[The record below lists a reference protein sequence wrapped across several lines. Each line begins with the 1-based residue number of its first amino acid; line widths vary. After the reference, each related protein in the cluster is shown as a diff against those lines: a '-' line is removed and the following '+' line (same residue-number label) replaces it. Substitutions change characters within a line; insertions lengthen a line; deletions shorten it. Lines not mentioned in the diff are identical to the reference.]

1 MGKETHH
8 TKKCRVL
15 VAGSRPWKRG
25 GIPRVIANVT
35 SREASCSE
43 VQPWIYCSSPDK
55 SDLRRHSYQGVPV
68 KVFPCQGHFP
78 YFPYGM
84 YRELVKVKNNFDVVH
99 IHGVASI
106 ETLIVALATHGKPIV
121 VNPYYHLEASK
132 RWLELFKKP
141 YDWIAIRWLLHRADR
156 IICISKIEAYT
167 LRQKFGRELAGKIV
181 LIPTGVDSQT
191 IQQASPYT
199 DDPCLL
205 LLYAG
210 RLERFK
216 NIHLIV
222 DAMPYLPRG
231 FKLRIIGQG
240 PYREHILEQIQL
252 QFPQAPEAEIWA
264 KELELKEKE
273 AQADFEQVG
282 VFFLNGKIREGRAAV
297 TDFLQTYPDDPQA
310 LELKQ
315 ELDTVQKLNKIRLNG
330 VSHSAMLELYFMDEV
345 VIGRLDDGAHPDI
358 AFDDRR
364 ISRHHATLR
373 WAGGRVEISDNGST
387 GGTYVDGQKITS
399 VELKDRSIVNLA
411 KIKEF
416 KVLETVDEQNKTAG
430 ILLIGKNGNYGI
442 VHKKLSFGF
451 KNSAID
457 NTKAS
462 YSVYYQD
469 KQMLL
474 VWKDGFAVL
483 APGKSIQAGEDR
495 LTVEEL

>member
-240 PYREHILEQIQL
+240 PYREHILEQIRNLQL
-252 QFPQAPEAEIWA
+252 EDRVHLMGAVSDQELYRWLRTCSVFVTLSSYESFGITVLEALAAGKPVVANDKWGLH
-264 KELELKEKE
+264 EL
-273 AQADFEQVG
+273 AQAFPKAIVP
-282 VFFLNGKIREGRAAV
+282 V
-297 TDFLQTYPDDPQA
+297 
-310 LELKQ
+310 
-315 ELDTVQKLNKIRLNG
+315 
-330 VSHSAMLELYFMDEV
+330 
-345 VIGRLDDGAHPDI
+345 
-358 AFDDRR
+358 
-364 ISRHHATLR
+364 
-373 WAGGRVEISDNGST
+373 RVESISS
-387 GGTYVDGQKITS
+387 
-399 VELKDRSIVNLA
+399 
-411 KIKEF
+411 
-416 KVLETVDEQNKTAG
+416 
-430 ILLIGKNGNYGI
+430 
-442 VHKKLSFGF
+442 
-451 KNSAID
+451 
-457 NTKAS
+457 
-462 YSVYYQD
+462 
-469 KQMLL
+469 
-474 VWKDGFAVL
+474 AVL
-483 APGKSIQAGEDR
+483 ARHIERACSMEVINVDLGPYDWDKIAQS
-495 LTVEEL
+495 TVSVYLDVCREHHTS